1 MNKLI
6 DNLPHLKNKNK
17 IRKID
22 NFSNNNKGLDNTEL
36 LGVNIIPSS
45 KLSGSEVNFN
55 QNLNLSATK
64 TNDENNIIDNNIM
77 SFLTKNNLLDKPIRT
92 IESDEEQ
99 DEEQDE
105 VQEEEQEHDEDQAA
119 ENFSNFHTDFKL
131 DYIGNFYVTSLSVIM
146 IYYIYKGLRR

>member
-55 QNLNLSATK
+55 QNLNLSSSN
-64 TNDENNIIDNNIM
+64 TNDENNMIDNNIM
-77 SFLTKNNLLDKPIRT
+77 SFLTKNNLLDKPERS
-92 IESDEEQ
+92 IESNKDE
-99 DEEQDE
+99 DEDE
-105 VQEEEQEHDEDQAA
+105 REEENEEEVT
-119 ENFSNFHTDFKL
+119 ENFNNFQSNFKL

>member
-55 QNLNLSATK
+55 QNLNLSAAK

-77 SFLTKNNLLDKPIRT
+77 SFLTKNNLLDKPDRS
-92 IESDEEQ
+92 IESNKDE
-99 DEEQDE
+99 DEREDENEDENEDE
-105 VQEEEQEHDEDQAA
+105 VT
-119 ENFSNFHTDFKL
+119 ENFSNFHPNFKL
-131 DYIGNFYVTSLSVIM
+131 DYIGNFYVTSLSLIM
-146 IYYIYKGLRR
+146 IYYIYKGLRK

>member
-64 TNDENNIIDNNIM
+64 KNDENNIIDNNIM
-77 SFLTKNNLLDKPIRT
+77 SFLTKNNLLDKPERS
-92 IESDEEQ
+92 IESNKDE
-99 DEEQDE
+99 DEDE
-105 VQEEEQEHDEDQAA
+105 REEENEEEVT
-119 ENFSNFHTDFKL
+119 ENFNNFQSNFKL
-131 DYIGNFYVTSLSVIM
+131 DYIGNFYVTSLSLIM
-146 IYYIYKGLRR
+146 IYYIYKGLRK

>member
-55 QNLNLSATK
+55 QNLNLSAAK

-77 SFLTKNNLLDKPIRT
+77 SFLTKNNLLDKPDRS
-92 IESDEEQ
+92 IESNKDE
-99 DEEQDE
+99 DEREDENEDE
-105 VQEEEQEHDEDQAA
+105 VT
-119 ENFSNFHTDFKL
+119 ENFSNFHPNFKL
-131 DYIGNFYVTSLSVIM
+131 DYIGNFYVTSLSLIM
-146 IYYIYKGLRR
+146 IYYIYKGLRK

>member
-55 QNLNLSATK
+55 QNLNLSAAK

-77 SFLTKNNLLDKPIRT
+77 SFLTKNNLLDKPDRS
-92 IESDEEQ
+92 IESNKDEDDRE
-99 DEEQDE
+99 DENEDE
-105 VQEEEQEHDEDQAA
+105 VT
-119 ENFSNFHTDFKL
+119 ENFSNFHPNFKL
-131 DYIGNFYVTSLSVIM
+131 DYIGNFYVTSLSLIM
-146 IYYIYKGLRR
+146 IYYIYKGLRK